1 MNVLKRDGRIVQFNK
16 EKIINAILKAFLAVD
31 GEITDYSSI
40 KAQNIVD
47 YIASIPTSKYE
58 LRIEEIQDYV
68 ERGLMSLKRKD
79 VAKAYILYRKQRDNA
94 RQNTIDKT
102 IDEIVNNSNE
112 YWMTENSNKDAQL
125 ITTQRDYVAGAVSTD
140 IARR

>member
-31 GEITDYSSI
+31 GEITDYASI
-40 KAQNIVD
+40 KAQNIAD
-47 YIASIPTSKYE
+47 YIASISTSKDE
-58 LRIEEIQDYV
+58 LSVEEIQDYV

-94 RQNTIDKT
+94 R
-102 IDEIVNNSNE
+102 
-112 YWMTENSNKDAQL
+112 
-125 ITTQRDYVAGAVSTD
+125 
-140 IARR
+140 